1 MATETARWG
10 SPWTMER
17 GALERVL
24 PPWWAFLLAG
34 AAWIVVSVILFRFD
48 LTSMHAISLLFGIV
62 AIVAGVAEI
71 GRVFIARGWWKLL
84 NLILAVAFIAAG
96 VVAVIHPGDTFVAL
110 AAVFSFFLVFAGT
123 FDIIQSIAARHEI
136 EVWWLQLIG
145 GIIEVVLG
153 VRAAGYYGRSAVLLI
168 AWVAAFAIIRGVRDF
183 VFAFR
188 VREIQHAK

>member
-24 PPWWAFLLAG
+24 PPWRAFLLAG

-48 LTSMHAISLLFGIV
+48 LTSVHAVSLLFGIV
-62 AIVAGVAEI
+62 AVVAGVAEI

-96 VVAVIHPGDTFVAL
+96 IVAFIHPGDTFVAL
-110 AAVFSFFLVFAGT
+110 AAVLASSSSLPGRSTSSKRLRPDGRSRFGGCSSSEGSSSSCSGSGRQASSV
-123 FDIIQSIAARHEI
+123 AARPC
-136 EVWWLQLIG
+136 
-145 GIIEVVLG
+145 
-153 VRAAGYYGRSAVLLI
+153 
-168 AWVAAFAIIRGVRDF
+168 
-183 VFAFR
+183 
-188 VREIQHAK
+188 

>member
-48 LTSMHAISLLFGIV
+48 LSSMHAISLLFGIV

-71 GRVFIARGWWKLL
+71 GRVFIAR
-84 NLILAVAFIAAG
+84 
-96 VVAVIHPGDTFVAL
+96 
-110 AAVFSFFLVFAGT
+110 FF
-123 FDIIQSIAARHEI
+123 
-136 EVWWLQLIG
+136 
-145 GIIEVVLG
+145 
-153 VRAAGYYGRSAVLLI
+153 GRSTTLLI
-168 AWVAAFAIIRGVRDF
+168 AWVAAYAIIRGVRDI
-183 VFAFR
+183 VLGFR
-188 VREIQHAK
+188 ILAIKEEG